1 MGSIDERFNEVG
13 VKGAIPANFTLIHN
27 QAQDLNNFKHL
38 KHHLG
43 LLSIEKRLLK
53 HYGVMDTVG

>member
-1 MGSIDERFNEVG
+1 MNV
-13 VKGAIPANFTLIHN
+13 PAEFTLLHN
-27 QAQDLNNFKHL
+27 QVNDLNNFKHL

-53 HYGVMDTVG
+53 HYGVMDIVS

>member
-1 MGSIDERFNEVG
+1 MGSIDERFNDL
-13 VKGAIPANFTLIHN
+13 GARVTIPAEFKLIHN

-53 HYGVMDTVG
+53 HYGVMDTVS